1 MDARPYKVN
10 IPQETLDDLRE
21 RLDHTRFPDEVED
34 ADWDYGT
41 GPQYMQELVAYW
53 RDGFDWRRQEEQL
66 NQFAQFRAEVD
77 GLGLHFVRERGKEP
91 NPLPL
96 LLTHGWLDSF
106 YRCHKVIP
114 MLTVPASYGGD
125 PADSFDV
132 VAPSVTGYGFS
143 DRPVERG
150 FTSEHTA
157 DLFARLMSEGLGYE
171 RFGAHGGDVGSGV
184 MEKLAASRAASLV
197 GIHLT
202 DVPYWHLFT
211 VPKDNLSGAEQAYL
225 EAGMNWQM
233 EEGAYALIPSTKPQT
248 PAYALNDSPAGLAA
262 WIVEKFRTWS
272 DCDGDVEKR
281 FTKDEL
287 LTNLTI
293 YWATETIYSSF
304 RIYYE
309 TQHNPPEGGA
319 GRIGVSTG
327 VAIFLGDIVPVPR
340 EFAERFFD
348 LRRWTRMPR
357 GGHFAAMEEPELLVE
372 DLREFFRPLRET
384 A

>member
-1 MDARPYKVN
+1 
-10 IPQETLDDLRE
+10 
-21 RLDHTRFPDEVED
+21 
-34 ADWDYGT
+34 
-41 GPQYMQELVAYW
+41 
-53 RDGFDWRRQEEQL
+53 
-66 NQFAQFRAEVD
+66 
-77 GLGLHFVRERGKEP
+77 
-91 NPLPL
+91 
-96 LLTHGWLDSF
+96 
-106 YRCHKVIP
+106 
-114 MLTVPASYGGD
+114 
-125 PADSFDV
+125 
-132 VAPSVTGYGFS
+132 VT
-143 DRPVERG
+143 
-150 FTSEHTA
+150 
-157 DLFARLMSEGLGYE
+157 
-171 RFGAHGGDVGSGV
+171 
-184 MEKLAASRAASLV
+184 EKLAASRAASLV

-211 VPKDNLSGAEQAYL
+211 VPQDNLSEAEQAYL

-233 EEGAYALIPSTKPQT
+233 EEGAYALIQSTKPQT

-293 YWATETIYSSF
+293 YWATETINSSF

-309 TQHNPPEGGA
+309 TRHNPPEGGA
-319 GRIGVSTG
+319 GRVGGPTG
-327 VAIFLGDIVPVPR
+327 VAIFPGDIVPVPR